1 MHKCIY
7 TEHKTGK
14 TSLCPEKSEN
24 SLFFARFELEG
35 VCRRLLGRSNALGF
49 DVDADSMDV
58 SNMANL
64 IELLG
69 T

>member
-14 TSLCPEKSEN
+14 TSMCPEKSEN
-24 SLFFARFELEG
+24 SFFFARFELEG
-35 VCRRLLGRSNALGF
+35 VCRRLLGRASALGF
-49 DVDADSMDV
+49 DVDAVSMDV
-58 SNMANL
+58 CDMGNL